1 MSWVMKAGKQE
12 KADSPGTGLGE
23 HSLPSQPLETMEK
36 SNLHTQNQDSYCW
49 WHVGKKNYC
58 LLSPVLQLYLLG
70 SNGGSFISKS
80 LQRP

>member
-49 WHVGKKNYC
+49 WHVGKKKLPPFESC
-58 LLSPVLQLYLLG
+58 ATAI
-70 SNGGSFISKS
+70 FIGF
-80 LQRP
+80 QWG